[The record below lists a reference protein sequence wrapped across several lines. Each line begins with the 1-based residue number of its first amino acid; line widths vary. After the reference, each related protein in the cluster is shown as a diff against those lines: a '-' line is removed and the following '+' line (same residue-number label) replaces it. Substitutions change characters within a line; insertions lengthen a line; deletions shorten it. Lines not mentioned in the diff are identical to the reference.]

1 MKQDKVDLEIQ
12 QLLKRHKELLDEL
25 GKIQTEMRSIRTKI
39 NQLAKQNPILEGF
52 AFLVLSEEKNFL
64 EKFND
69 LDLSND
75 IKYIE
80 ILLAKT
86 KSQNLKEKGDK
97 NGKRID
103 KNK

>member
-64 EKFND
+64 
-69 LDLSND
+69 
-75 IKYIE
+75 KYIE

-103 KNK
+103 KDK